1 MDSIHKSVYSRP
13 ALGIK
18 GQRPMGLGAPE
29 DKSFPEGPQSWE
41 GQSLGKDA
49 GGGGGKEAGFMAFPL
64 QLETKADSCVLREQS
79 GPTLPSGWS

>member
-1 MDSIHKSVYSRP
+1 MDSTLKSVYSRP

-18 GQRPMGLGAPE
+18 GQRPMGLGGPE

-49 GGGGGKEAGFMAFPL
+49 GGGGRGRIYGISPPAGNKGRF
-64 QLETKADSCVLREQS
+64 LR
-79 GPTLPSGWS
+79 PA

>member
-1 MDSIHKSVYSRP
+1 MDSTLQPVYSRS

-18 GQRPMGLGAPE
+18 GQRPMGLGVLKTRPFLRALLSG
-29 DKSFPEGPQSWE
+29 KGRVWARMLGGEG
-41 GQSLGKDA
+41 
-49 GGGGGKEAGFMAFPL
+49 AGFMAFPL